1 MEIRSLV
8 RRADGSEQVFSVEVG
23 KWNMMVLFA
32 AYSETKT
39 HRIS

>member
-8 RRADGSEQVFSVEVG
+8 RRADGSEQVFTVEAER
-23 KWNMMVLFA
+23 WNMMVLFA

>member
-8 RRADGSEQVFSVEVG
+8 RRADGSEQVFTVEAER
-23 KWNMMVLFA
+23 WNMMVLFA
-32 AYSETKT
+32 AYSEIRT